1 MVQNQGD
8 GHRHEQV
15 FRHDQHIQV
24 RQAEDKVCHQEQQQ
38 PGIERLQDLQHP
50 PFFGQNSYGKLQQRQ
65 VERVERKIG
74 DQPHQTRFLAYQ
86 QQNFRIGQ
94 HPDPG
99 QQDVGAQTVNA
110 AVKIAEMLALHT
122 VGRQQ
127 AGNAPVPAQTR

>member
-1 MVQNQGD
+1 M
-8 GHRHEQV
+8 

-38 PGIERLQDLQHP
+38 PGIERLQDFQHP

-74 DQPHQTRFLAYQ
+74 DQPRQTRFLAYQ

-99 QQDVGAQTVNA
+99 QQDVGTQTVNA

-122 VGRQQ
+122 VRPPAGRQC
-127 AGNAPVPAQTR
+127 PVPAQNR